1 MLREYIFVIYIVSW
15 ESPSPG
21 TYGALQVEV
30 TEHVI
35 VICDGDFSVTG
46 STAAVLGGVLR
57 CRRWQNKL
65 INLTYFQRII
75 NISVLFLLP
84 DLVWDDAVL
93 ENPDLFEGDI
103 LGVDPKKS
111 PWLHNGK
118 GLASCIFFPVLINAG
133 RKTHGTSGNGQ
144 RGDIPRTAC
153 FFCDRNIFC
162 YYFQDRNAIVG
173 EEKLWP
179 AGVVPYELDNGL
191 SSTVS
196 LNVLQRAMW
205 KYGNKTCIRF
215 VPRTKEPAYLHI
227 FPGQGCY
234 SYVGRKKA
242 EGAQPLSLG
251 KGCNHMGTM
260 LHELGHA
267 VGFYHEHSR
276 SDRDDWITIHWEN
289 IKEGT
294 ESQFFKLKPE
304 RNQLLTPFDYNSI
317 MLYGSYTFSKE
328 KQKFITMVA
337 KDGRLLNSTRQKT
350 NLAKNDAVRI
360 KKLYKCKGKQVAS

>member
-1 MLREYIFVIYIVSW
+1 MLSSSVMWKMATFPLVA
-15 ESPSPG
+15 
-21 TYGALQVEV
+21 ALLLYWAV
-30 TEHVI
+30 
-35 VICDGDFSVTG
+35 CF
-46 STAAVLGGVLR
+46 AA
-57 CRRWQNKL
+57 
-65 INLTYFQRII
+65 
-75 NISVLFLLP
+75 
-84 DLVWDDAVL
+84 DDELVWNDSGL

-103 LGVDPKKS
+103 LGVDPE
-111 PWLHNGK
+111 
-118 GLASCIFFPVLINAG
+118 
-133 RKTHGTSGNGQ
+133 
-144 RGDIPRTAC
+144 
-153 FFCDRNIFC
+153 
-162 YYFQDRNAIVG
+162 DRNAIVG

-179 AGVVPYELDNGL
+179 AGVIPYELDNGL

-196 LNVLQRAMW
+196 LSLLQRAMW
-205 KYGNKTCIRF
+205 KYGNKTCVRF
-215 VPRTKEPAYLHI
+215 VPRTKEPVYLHI

-242 EGAQPLSLG
+242 EGGAQPLSLG
-251 KGCNHMGTM
+251 KGCNHLGTM

-317 MLYGSYTFSKE
+317 MLYGSYTFSRE
-328 KQKFITMVA
+328 KGKFITMVA
-337 KDGRLLNSTRQKT
+337 KDGRLLDSTRQKT